1 MTSPFWRH
9 EMSQIRNKARKLVA
23 MVGLLS
29 LAFVAVPLS
38 GTSVSAETAP
48 VFTLNATAE
57 NVQQCASLV
66 GYTISSTGG
75 AVTRYAI
82 SPAVPKGLIFSSTT
96 GLLSGKP
103 EVVAS
108 ATQFSITGTN
118 TAGSLTKYF
127 TLTVTQPEVKDIY
140 PKCQVVSG
148 VVGTPITPTV
158 AYYDWN
164 IPSEYNF
171 TISPALPTGLTINE
185 LTGVI
190 SGTPTK
196 ETPAV
201 DWQFTVTMDEE
212 DQPNQYFATVTMTI
226 YPVAATT
233 TTVAATTTTTTVAPT
248 TTTTVKPTTTTVAP
262 TTTTTVAP
270 TTTTTVA
277 VAKTTTIVCSKGSTT
292 KRVTAVNPKCPAGY
306 KKKTK

>member
-1 MTSPFWRH
+1 
-9 EMSQIRNKARKLVA
+9 MSQIRKNARKFAALI
-23 MVGLLS
+23 GLCS
-29 LAFVAVPLS
+29 VAFVAVPLA

-48 VFTLNATAE
+48 VFTLSTTVE
-57 NVQQCASLV
+57 NVEQCGTLV

-140 PKCQVVSG
+140 PKCQVVTG

-171 TISPALPTGLTINE
+171 TISPALPTGLTINA

-196 ETPAV
+196 ETPTV
-201 DWQFTVTMDEE
+201 DWQFTVIMDEE
-212 DQPNQYFATVTMTI
+212 DQPNTYTATVTMTI
-226 YPVAATT
+226 YPLVVATTTTT

-262 TTTTTVAP
+262 ATTTTVAP

-277 VAKTTTIVCSKGSTT
+277 VAKKTTIVCTKGSTT
-292 KRVTAVNPKCPAGY
+292 KRVTAVKPKCPTGY

>member
-1 MTSPFWRH
+1 
-9 EMSQIRNKARKLVA
+9 MSQIRKNARKFA
-23 MVGLLS
+23 AIIGLCS
-29 LAFVAVPLS
+29 VAFVAIPLA

-48 VFTLNATAE
+48 VFTLSATVE
-57 NVQQCASLV
+57 NVQQCASWV

-127 TLTVTQPEVKDIY
+127 TLTVTQPEIKDIY
-140 PKCQVVSG
+140 PKCQVVTG

-171 TISPALPTGLTINE
+171 TISPALPTGLTINA

-226 YPVAATT
+226 YPLVVAT
-233 TTVAATTTTTTVAPT
+233 TTTTTTVAPT

-277 VAKTTTIVCSKGSTT
+277 VAKKTTIVCTKGSTT
-292 KRVTAVNPKCPAGY
+292 KRVTAVKPKCPTGY

>member
-1 MTSPFWRH
+1 
-9 EMSQIRNKARKLVA
+9 MSQIRKNARKFA
-23 MVGLLS
+23 AIIGLCS
-29 LAFVAVPLS
+29 VAFVAIPLA

-48 VFTLNATAE
+48 VFTLSTTVE
-57 NVQQCASLV
+57 NVEQCGTLV

-127 TLTVTQPEVKDIY
+127 TLTVTQPEIKDIY
-140 PKCQVVSG
+140 PKCQVVTG

-226 YPVAATT
+226 YPLVVATTTTT
-233 TTVAATTTTTTVAPT
+233 TTVAATTTT

-270 TTTTTVA
+270 TTTTTIA
-277 VAKTTTIVCSKGSTT
+277 VAKKTTIVCTKGSTT
-292 KRVTAVNPKCPAGY
+292 KRVTAVKPKCPTGY

>member
-1 MTSPFWRH
+1 
-9 EMSQIRNKARKLVA
+9 MSQFRKNARKFAA
-23 MVGLLS
+23 MIGLCS
-29 LAFVAVPLS
+29 VAFVVVPLA

-48 VFTLNATAE
+48 AFTLSATVE
-57 NVQQCASLV
+57 NVQQCGTLV

-108 ATQFSITGTN
+108 ATQFSVTGTN

-127 TLTVTQPEVKDIY
+127 TLTVSQPTVVGIY
-140 PKCQVVSG
+140 PTCQVVTGSVG
-148 VVGTPITPTV
+148 VAITPTV
-158 AYYDWN
+158 KYYDYG

-171 TISPALPTGLTINE
+171 TITPALPAGLKIDE

-201 DWQFTVTMDEE
+201 DWVYTVIMDEE
-212 DQPNQYFATVTMTI
+212 DQPNTYFATVTMTI

-233 TTVAATTTTTTVAPT
+233 TTIAPT
-248 TTTTVKPTTTTVAP
+248 TTTTVAP

-277 VAKTTTIVCSKGSTT
+277 VAKKTTIVCTKGSTI
-292 KRVTAVNPKCPAGY
+292 KRVTGLSPKCPVGY

>member
-1 MTSPFWRH
+1 
-9 EMSQIRNKARKLVA
+9 MSQIRKSTRKFVA
-23 MVGLLS
+23 MIGLFGI
-29 LAFVAVPLS
+29 AFVAVPLS

-48 VFTLNATAE
+48 VFTLSATVE

-196 ETPAV
+196 ETPTV

-226 YPVAATT
+226 YPLVVATTTT

-270 TTTTTVA
+270 TTTTIVA
-277 VAKTTTIVCSKGSTT
+277 TAKKTTIVCTKGSTT
-292 KRVTAVNPKCPAGY
+292 KRVTAVKPKCPAGY

>member
-1 MTSPFWRH
+1 
-9 EMSQIRNKARKLVA
+9 MSQIRKNARKFA
-23 MVGLLS
+23 AIIGLCS
-29 LAFVAVPLS
+29 VAFVAIPLA

-48 VFTLNATAE
+48 VFTLSTTVE
-57 NVQQCASLV
+57 NVEQCGTLV

-127 TLTVTQPEVKDIY
+127 TLTVTQPEIKDIY
-140 PKCQVVSG
+140 PKCQVVTG

-226 YPVAATT
+226 YPLVVATTTTT
-233 TTVAATTTTTTVAPT
+233 TTVAATTTT

-277 VAKTTTIVCSKGSTT
+277 VAKKTTIVCTKGSTT
-292 KRVTAVNPKCPAGY
+292 KRVTAVNPKCPTGY